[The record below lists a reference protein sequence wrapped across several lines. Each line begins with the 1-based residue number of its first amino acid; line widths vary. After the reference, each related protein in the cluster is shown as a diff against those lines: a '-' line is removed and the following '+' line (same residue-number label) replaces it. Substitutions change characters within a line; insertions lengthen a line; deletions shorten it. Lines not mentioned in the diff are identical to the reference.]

1 MNFNQITVGIVTF
14 KSEKVIF
21 DCLKS
26 IKKIKNIIIFD
37 NSHDHILKKKVKKK
51 YPNVKFILSKKN
63 LGYGAANNQIIKKS
77 KKKYVFL
84 ISPDVILK
92 KNCENNLLK
101 SVTKLRGDFSILS
114 PVSKIRNYGYFK
126 KKDFSES
133 TKILEVDYVNGFAL
147 LLYRSKIKK
156 IGMFDEQIFLYNE
169 EIDLCKRLRLA
180 KQKIF
185 IDKSSEV
192 IHHGAKSSNI
202 GFEFEKCRNWHWMW
216 SQVYFKKKYNNKFLV
231 NLEFSLLLVLQIL
244 KILFYTLKFD
254 KKEMISKTMRY
265 LGTLNA
271 LTGKKSWYRPKFDLN

>member
-51 YPNVKFILSKKN
+51 YPNVQFILSKKN

>member
-51 YPNVKFILSKKN
+51 YPNVQFILSKKN

-147 LLYRSKIKK
+147 LLNRSKIKK

-265 LGTLNA
+265 LGTSKC
-271 LTGKKSWYRPKFDLN
+271 TCRKKIMVQTKV

>member
-51 YPNVKFILSKKN
+51 YPNVQFILSKKN

-271 LTGKKSWYRPKFDLN
+271 LVGKKSWYRPKFDLN

>member
-114 PVSKIRNYGYFK
+114 PVTKIRNYGYFK

-133 TKILEVDYVNGFAL
+133 TKILEVDYVNGFAM

-271 LTGKKSWYRPKFDLN
+271 LAGKKSWYRPKFDLN

>member
-77 KKKYVFL
+77 KKKYVFI

-101 SVTKLRGDFSILS
+101 SISKLREDFSILS

-147 LLYRSKIKK
+147 LLNRSKIKK
-156 IGMFDEQIFLYNE
+156 
-169 EIDLCKRLRLA
+169 
-180 KQKIF
+180 
-185 IDKSSEV
+185 SE
-192 IHHGAKSSNI
+192 
-202 GFEFEKCRNWHWMW
+202 CLM
-216 SQVYFKKKYNNKFLV
+216 NKF
-231 NLEFSLLLVLQIL
+231 
-244 KILFYTLKFD
+244 FYIM
-254 KKEMISKTMRY
+254 KKLISAK
-265 LGTLNA
+265 
-271 LTGKKSWYRPKFDLN
+271 D

>member
-37 NSHDHILKKKVKKK
+37 NSYDYILKKKVKKK
-51 YPNVKFILSKKN
+51 YPNVQFILSKKN

-271 LTGKKSWYRPKFDLN
+271 LVGKKSWYRPKFDLN

>member
-1 MNFNQITVGIVTF
+1 
-14 KSEKVIF
+14 
-21 DCLKS
+21 
-26 IKKIKNIIIFD
+26 
-37 NSHDHILKKKVKKK
+37 
-51 YPNVKFILSKKN
+51 
-63 LGYGAANNQIIKKS
+63 
-77 KKKYVFL
+77 
-84 ISPDVILK
+84 
-92 KNCENNLLK
+92 
-101 SVTKLRGDFSILS
+101 LS

>member
-37 NSHDHILKKKVKKK
+37 NSYDYILKKKVKKK
-51 YPNVKFILSKKN
+51 YPNVQFILSKKN
-63 LGYGAANNQIIKKS
+63 IGYGAANNQIIKKS

>member
-114 PVSKIRNYGYFK
+114 PVTKIRNYGYFK